1 MPHHT
6 RPGAHHTLYSQ
17 TSQSVPSLHKPE
29 PRPKDPRRPYRHM
42 TDTYAWVVEQEF
54 VKLDKQGRN
63 TEQWIREQQRRVP
76 DGPARQEIGE
86 RVRRRMWEDMMYR
99 YEVEA
104 ERWMRHEEEMRRAA
118 AERERRREN
127 LIREELRRMEERLRQ
142 QKEAAEQKARQESS
156 RSRSSHK
163 RHEEQ
168 RYQERPKSDKTL
180 QDSWKRYEDQWKT
193 LSSSS
198 EPLTFSNV
206 SWPVA
211 FKPRTPEHITLSA
224 IAEFLLSP
232 VHSQNLTRKDRI
244 RNAQLRWHPDRFQR
258 MMQRVDE
265 GEKAQVAEGVG
276 IVARSLNE
284 LMSREK
290 QRVSFPVCHKSGF
303 VELTFDTVNVRPSFS
318 MLAVT
323 RLGTGDPMYK

>member
-1 MPHHT
+1 
-6 RPGAHHTLYSQ
+6 
-17 TSQSVPSLHKPE
+17 
-29 PRPKDPRRPYRHM
+29 M

-290 QRVSFPVCHKSGF
+290 QR
-303 VELTFDTVNVRPSFS
+303 
-318 MLAVT
+318 
-323 RLGTGDPMYK
+323 